1 MRERIEA
8 LRKQLFD
15 KDNKDLDKLDQI
27 EKELISIQNVDYI
40 DKNDKDLA
48 RWTQRQLRRKYT
60 FIKFPPQFG
69 TKLSPAAAMQVMN
82 QYGSKEE
89 RDGRENDE

>member
-60 FIKFPPQFG
+60 FIKFPPQFACCSHASHESVWKQG
-69 TKLSPAAAMQVMN
+69 RTRW
-82 QYGSKEE
+82 E
-89 RDGRENDE
+89 RE